1 MGRLGSGV
9 GRIRKEAARKGA
21 LPELDPKIQEERQRI
36 AEHLVRILREAG
48 YGCSLGDD
56 SVARRPER
64 DN

>member
-1 MGRLGSGV
+1 M

-21 LPELDPKIQEERQRI
+21 LPEVDPKIQEERQRI

-48 YGCSLGDD
+48 YGSLGDD

>member
-1 MGRLGSGV
+1 M

-21 LPELDPKIQEERQRI
+21 LPEVDPKIQEERQRI

-48 YGCSLGDD
+48 YRCSLGDD
-56 SVARRPER
+56 SVAPTLRR